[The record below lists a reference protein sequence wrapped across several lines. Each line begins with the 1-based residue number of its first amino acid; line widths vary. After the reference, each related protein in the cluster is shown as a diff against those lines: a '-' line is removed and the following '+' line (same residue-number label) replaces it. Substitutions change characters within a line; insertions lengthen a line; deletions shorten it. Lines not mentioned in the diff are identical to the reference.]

1 MSEFPS
7 TDATGRRPG
16 FAVFAAND
24 VMAIGA
30 MRALKDHGVDVP
42 TDLVVIGFDD
52 IELARIIEPALST
65 VDQPAFEMGTLSAG
79 RLPQPLRGRGR
90 E

>member
-1 MSEFPS
+1 
-7 TDATGRRPG
+7 
-16 FAVFAAND
+16 
-24 VMAIGA
+24 
-30 MRALKDHGVDVP
+30 VP

-79 RLPQPLRGRGR
+79 RLLQPLRGRGR